1 MALGLIIGVIC
12 GIICA
17 LAARS
22 KGRSEIGWFFVGFF
36 FGIFG
41 LIAVLVVSN
50 LKEVEE
56 KFAHSEMEQRRLR
69 EQLRQ
74 EQLKT
79 EQFRKYAQ
87 VRLDAHDRE
96 LDIDTRHIGP
106 LFEQADVQPILPD
119 AQQSAEEILHVGTD
133 PKAKGWYYQQQ
144 RNAIGPVS
152 FVEVRNLIQRGTID
166 AATRVWHKSLIDWTP
181 AAEVADLGLELNGG

>member
-1 MALGLIIGVIC
+1 MALGLIVGIIC

-17 LAARS
+17 LAASS
-22 KGRSEIGWFFVGFF
+22 KGRSTVGWFFLGFF
-36 FGIFG
+36 FGIFA
-41 LIAVLVVSN
+41 LIAVLIVSN
-50 LKEVEE
+50 RKEIEE
-56 KFAHSEMEQRRLR
+56 KFVHSEMEQRRLR

-106 LFEQADVQPILPD
+106 LFEQASAQPVLPE
-119 AQQSAEEILHVGTD
+119 AQQSAEEILHAGTN
-133 PKAKGWYYQQQ
+133 PRAKGWYYQQQ

-152 FVEVRNLIQRGTID
+152 FEEVRKLIQRGTID
-166 AATRVWHKSLIDWTP
+166 AATRVWHKSLVDWTP
-181 AAEVADLGLELNGG
+181 AMEVADLGLELNGG